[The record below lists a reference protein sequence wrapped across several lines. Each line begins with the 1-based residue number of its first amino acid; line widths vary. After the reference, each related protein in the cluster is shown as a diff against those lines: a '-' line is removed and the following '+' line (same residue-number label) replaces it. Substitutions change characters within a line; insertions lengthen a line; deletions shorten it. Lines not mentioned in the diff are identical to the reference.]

1 MTAERATIATAARLT
16 DGPRSHSAVAETTA
30 CLVLSQAGLLVCVPS
45 TAHRQRWIGTFRAGL
60 LAGAH
65 LLRTRAPP
73 QMHYAAQ
80 CI

>member
-1 MTAERATIATAARLT
+1 M
-16 DGPRSHSAVAETTA
+16 
-30 CLVLSQAGLLVCVPS
+30 LSQAGWLVCVPS

-65 LLRTRAPP
+65 LLCTRAPP